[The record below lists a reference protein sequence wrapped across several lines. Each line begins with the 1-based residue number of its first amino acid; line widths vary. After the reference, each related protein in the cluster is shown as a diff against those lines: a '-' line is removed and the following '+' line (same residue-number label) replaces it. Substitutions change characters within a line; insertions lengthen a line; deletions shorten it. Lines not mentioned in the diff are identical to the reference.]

1 MDKQHTPLHVHA
13 QHNDFYVIEKPAG
26 LNFHSE
32 EGPGFVVIAQQQ
44 LNEKLYAVHRLDKV
58 TSGLIILARS
68 SEAAAEFTR
77 QFTAHEVDKYYL
89 ALSDAKPK
97 KKQGWVKGDMAKSR
111 RSSYKLLNTTE
122 NPAIT
127 RFYSMSVAANLR
139 GFILKPYSGKTHQLR
154 VALKS
159 ISAPIL
165 GDALYGGT
173 IADRTYLHAYA
184 LCFLWDNELYRFI
197 CEPNSKTQF
206 SQITKHENFHSW
218 QQPWQLDW

>member
-1 MDKQHTPLHVHA
+1 MNKPILTVHA
-13 QHNDFYVIEKPAG
+13 QHDDFYIIEKPAG

-32 EGPGFVVIAQQQ
+32 DGPGFVVLAEQQ

-58 TSGLIILARS
+58 TSGIIILARS
-68 SEAAAEFTR
+68 SAAAAEFTR
-77 QFTAHEVDKYYL
+77 LFTAHEIDKFYL

-111 RSSYKLLNTTE
+111 RSSFKLLKSFD

-127 RFYSMSVAANLR
+127 RFYSLSVAANLR

-159 ISAPIL
+159 LAAPIL
-165 GDALYGGT
+165 GDSLYGGT
-173 IADRTYLHAYA
+173 TAQRTYLHAYA
-184 LCFLWDNELYRFI
+184 VCFSWQNKQYHYVCKPD
-197 CEPNSKTQF
+197 STTQF
-206 SQITKHENFHSW
+206 GQLTEHENFHTW

>member
-1 MDKQHTPLHVHA
+1 MNKPILTVHA
-13 QHNDFYVIEKPAG
+13 QHDDFYIIEKPAG

-32 EGPGFVVIAQQQ
+32 DGPGFVVLAEQQ

-58 TSGLIILARS
+58 TSGIIILARS
-68 SEAAAEFTR
+68 SVAAAEFTR
-77 QFTAHEVDKYYL
+77 LFTAHEIDKFYL

-111 RSSYKLLNTTE
+111 RSSFKLLKSFD

-127 RFYSMSVAANLR
+127 RFYSLSVAANLR

-159 ISAPIL
+159 LAVPIL
-165 GDALYGGT
+165 GDSLYGGT
-173 IADRTYLHAYA
+173 TAQRTYLHAYA
-184 LCFLWDNELYRFI
+184 LSFDWQNQQHQYVCKPDSTTLFGQLIE
-197 CEPNSKTQF
+197 
-206 SQITKHENFHSW
+206 HENFHSW

>member
-1 MDKQHTPLHVHA
+1 MHA
-13 QHNDFYVIEKPAG
+13 QHEDFYVLEKPAG

-32 EGPGFVVIAQQQ
+32 EGPGFVVLAEQQ
-44 LNEKLYAVHRLDKV
+44 LNEKLYPVHRLDKV

-68 SEAAAEFTR
+68 SVAAAEFTR
-77 QFTAHEVDKYYL
+77 LFTAHQVDKFYL
-89 ALSDAKPK
+89 ALSDSKPK

-111 RSSYKLLNTTE
+111 RSSFKLLKSLE

-127 RFYSMSVAANLR
+127 RFYSLSIAANLR

-159 ISAPIL
+159 LAAPIL
-165 GDALYGGT
+165 GDSLYGGT
-173 IADRTYLHAYA
+173 SADRTYLHAYA
-184 LCFLWDNELYRFI
+184 L
-197 CEPNSKTQF
+197 SF
-206 SQITKHENFHSW
+206 SWQNQQYQYVCKPDSTTEFRQLTEHENFSLW

>member
-1 MDKQHTPLHVHA
+1 MHA
-13 QHNDFYVIEKPAG
+13 QHEDFYVLEKPAG

-32 EGPGFVVIAQQQ
+32 EGPGFVVLAEQQ

-68 SEAAAEFTR
+68 SASAAEFTR
-77 QFTAHEVDKYYL
+77 LFTAHKIDKFYL
-89 ALSDAKPK
+89 ALSDSKPK

-111 RSSYKLLNTTE
+111 RSSFKLLKSID

-127 RFYSMSVAANLR
+127 RFYSLSITANLR

-159 ISAPIL
+159 LAAPIL
-165 GDALYGGT
+165 GDSLYGGT
-173 IADRTYLHAYA
+173 PAERTYLHAYA
-184 LCFLWDNELYRFI
+184 LSFNWQNKQYHFVCKPECTTLFGQLTE
-197 CEPNSKTQF
+197 
-206 SQITKHENFHSW
+206 HENFHPW